1 MSGEVFL
8 SSSWWASSVDGSPVS
23 ECAERD
29 FGLIGN
35 LFWAHWR
42 IHRQLVAANSA
53 FELELGWFP
62 RSSMPGSARCTFA
75 CLGSG
80 SPRWR
85 MEPTLVDRKEPNVP
99 ARILIAAALLS
110 TVGLTAAMAECQIA
124 DAKLEEAILHNP
136 QLRGPGNRQAVRDL
150 RSLRDAAFTL
160 WSYGRHD
167 DCERLLANIRELIAG
182 PNMGSLGGN
191 DEEEANKQIDARE
204 PKVQRGAAR
213 GQRGDKNARPL
224 IRIDELAP
232 GLRADEIIGTEVRSS
247 DDKIIGEVRNIVVG
261 TKDRKD
267 YAIVAAGGF
276 FTPGKD
282 SIVVPIK
289 SLKVSQERKSFFLP
303 ISQDAMKAVPLMPDQ
318 DYRWLSDQ
326 NWRTRNDAIFLRR

>member
-1 MSGEVFL
+1 MIGEE
-8 SSSWWASSVDGSPVS
+8 PM
-23 ECAERD
+23 
-29 FGLIGN
+29 
-35 LFWAHWR
+35 
-42 IHRQLVAANSA
+42 
-53 FELELGWFP
+53 FP
-62 RSSMPGSARCTFA
+62 
-75 CLGSG
+75 
-80 SPRWR
+80 PR
-85 MEPTLVDRKEPNVP
+85 T
-99 ARILIAAALLS
+99 LIAAALLS
-110 TVGLTAAMAECQIA
+110 TAGLTAAMAECQIA

-204 PKVQRGAAR
+204 PKVRPGAAR
-213 GQRGDKNARPL
+213 GQRGDKNAKPL

-247 DDKIIGEVRNIVVG
+247 DDKIVGEVRNIVFG
-261 TKDRKD
+261 MKDRKD
-267 YAIVAAGGF
+267 YAIVASGGF
-276 FTPGKD
+276 FAPGKD

-289 SLKVSQERKSFFLP
+289 SLTVSQARKSFFLP

-326 NWRTRNDAIFLRR
+326 PYAARFGEWLAMTFVICCLLGL